1 MNIKK
6 IIQAVLD
13 NNESLCM
20 DSKEDKNT
28 LLNKLVTALEDYKC
42 KS

>member
-1 MNIKK
+1 MQIKK

-20 DSKEDKNT
+20 DSEEDKDV
-28 LLNKLVTALEDYKC
+28 LLNKLATALEDYKC